1 MENVFIFIVFRVFTA
16 NTNMERRPGDWSV
29 HETRGKRELVFRN
42 YWSQYGHNNATQLSA
57 WPMGSTNHLS
67 SLKSTIIDWKEL
79 ISDLIEGTEN
89 IRYWATTEQDLRAES
104 RLAKL
109 QFCAKFCANCHSA
122 NFSAVGRRTRPQSAG
137 YTGRGEIVIS
147 TLGLRLRNEW
157 TEEKR
162 RVLNS
167 QSVSAGSGPAGEDC
181 GPGRPSGQ
189 TLLIPASDTRWR
201 SPPGPPDTNHCNII
215 MSTLWQLTLITSFK
229 LFHQISLSQH
239 HSDASCDDDDDTDH
253 YHDDDDPCYLT
264 RSARL
269 FHFHWWGALLI
280 VRALPGSCWP

>member
-1 MENVFIFIVFRVFTA
+1 MCSYSLCSECLQRIQIWRGDREIDPSTRREGRESWYLEIIDL
-16 NTNMERRPGDWSV
+16 NMVTITP
-29 HETRGKRELVFRN
+29 
-42 YWSQYGHNNATQLSA
+42 
-57 WPMGSTNHLS
+57 LS
-67 SLKSTIIDWKEL
+67 SQLGQWGAQIICL
-79 ISDLIEGTEN
+79 LSNQQLLIEKSWSRSWSIRGTEN
-89 IRYWATTEQDLRAES
+89 IRYWATEQDLRAES
-104 RLAKL
+104 GLAKL

-239 HSDASCDDDDDTDH
+239 HSDASCDGDDDTDH
-253 YHDDDDPCYLT
+253 YHDDDDDHVT
-264 RSARL
+264 W
-269 FHFHWWGALLI
+269 HWVPVCSISIDGGL
-280 VRALPGSCWP
+280 CW